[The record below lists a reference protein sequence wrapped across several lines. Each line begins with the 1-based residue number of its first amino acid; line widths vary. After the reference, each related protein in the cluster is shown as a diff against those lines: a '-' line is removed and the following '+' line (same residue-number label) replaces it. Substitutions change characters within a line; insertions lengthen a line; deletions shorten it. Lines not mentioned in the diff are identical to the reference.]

1 MNLLLVLIIIA
12 SNIALTAS
20 VFRCQDESGKLRK
33 SSRWFAGIVM
43 ALSIMMGLFIG
54 LRKRKELVA
63 NARVAF
69 NNVTKM

>member
-1 MNLLLVLIIIA
+1 MNLILVLIIAA

-20 VFRCQDESGKLRK
+20 VFRCQDESGELRK

-43 ALSIMMGLFIG
+43 ALSIAMALFIG
-54 LRKRKELVA
+54 LRKRKELVSSA
-63 NARVAF
+63 KVAL